1 MTYTVLVADDDEAI
15 RMMLTD
21 FLVDEGFN
29 VEVAKN
35 GSAALKMIE
44 KKLPDAFLLDVR
56 MPDMDGLTL
65 LQRLRDDGLEVP
77 TIVMTAHGTSSVAIQ
92 SIQLGAYDY
101 IMKPF
106 ELSKVLV
113 TINRLLEHQR
123 LTNQVVALETRFS
136 QSPGDITERIVGA
149 SPAIQEVFKVI
160 GRVAESEA
168 TVLIYGETGTGK
180 ESVAQMLFEHSMRRR
195 GPFVRIN
202 CAALPET
209 LLESELF
216 GHEKGAFTGAIA
228 TRQGRF
234 ELANGGTIFLDEIG
248 EMTLNTQK
256 KLLRV
261 LQSGEFQ
268 RVGGSKDFKVDVRV
282 IAATNKNLPKEIEL
296 SHFREDLYYRLN
308 VITITLPPLRER
320 MSDIPLL
327 VTHFLDKY
335 RYREGLPPARI
346 VQEALDLLMR
356 YSWPGNIRQLE
367 NTIQRA
373 VVLSG
378 GGMITPEHFDLS
390 GASAPYL
397 IDLNEAIREGRALN
411 AVLAEVE
418 REMIRL
424 VLLQTSGDTSQAA
437 QILGIAPDELTQ
449 RREVTTDLKTS
460 A

>member
-1 MTYTVLVADDDEAI
+1 MTHTVLVADDDDAI
-15 RMMLTD
+15 RLMLTD
-21 FLVDEGFN
+21 FLTGEGFK
-29 VEVAKN
+29 VEQAKN
-35 GSAALKMIE
+35 GSVALKQLE
-44 KKLPDAFLLDVR
+44 KKLPDIFLLDIR
-56 MPDMDGLTL
+56 MPDMDGLTV
-65 LQRLRDDGLEVP
+65 LQRMRDDGLEAP
-77 TIVMTAHGTSSVAIQ
+77 TIVMTAHGTSSTAIQ

-101 IMKPF
+101 VMKPF
-106 ELSKVLV
+106 ELDKVLV
-113 TINRLLEHQR
+113 TINRLLEHSR
-123 LTNQVVALETRFS
+123 LTQQVAALETRFS
-136 QSPGDITERIVGA
+136 QSPGDIKERIVGS
-149 SPAIQEVFKVI
+149 SPAIQDVFKTI
-160 GRVAESEA
+160 GRVAESEV

-180 ESVAQMLFEHSMRRR
+180 ESVAQMLFQHSMRRR

-282 IAATNKNLPKEIEL
+282 IAATNKNLPKEIEIG
-296 SHFREDLYYRLN
+296 HFREDLYYRLN

-320 MSDIPLL
+320 MSDVPLL
-327 VTHFLDKY
+327 VAHFLDKY

-346 VQEALDLLMR
+346 VPEALDLLMH
-356 YSWPGNIRQLE
+356 YNWPGNIRQLE

-378 GGMITPEHFDLS
+378 GGTITPEHFDLS
-390 GASAPYL
+390 GASAPYVV
-397 IDLNEAIREGRALN
+397 DLSEAVRESRPIGT
-411 AVLAEVE
+411 VLAEVE

-424 VLLQTSGDTSQAA
+424 AMLQANQDAVQAA
-437 QILGIAPDELTQ
+437 HTLGMDVNELNQ
-449 RREVTTDLKTS
+449 RREAISVR
-460 A
+460 